1 MPARLFDHLVGGDE
15 QRGRH
20 SDAEHPCGLMVDDQ
34 LEPARLYDRQIG
46 RLRAL
51 EPPTHDLEESAVSRK
66 KNTEKRHK
74 HRSIL
79 SMPDYLVPLTRTTDA
94 AFSGNVLPHRRTAQP
109 VLPRSRLLRHPVLEI
124 SAFRSPSRNCT
135 PMFLVFREGRN
146 RRHIRNRG
154 CPLAQCSGAA
164 VLLWLLARVPLRRLH
179 VWSRCIKPDKPYIW
193 LLLANANRIPINDAD
208 V

>member
-20 SDAEHPCGLMVDDQ
+20 SEAKHPCGLMVDDQ

-74 HRSIL
+74 HRSIYRCPIIL
-79 SMPDYLVPLTRTTDA
+79 YRSLAPRTR
-94 AFSGNVLPHRRTAQP
+94 
-109 VLPRSRLLRHPVLEI
+109 RSRATYCPTDERHSQSFFHQDCSDIPSLRFQRSAVPPVI
-124 SAFRSPSRNCT
+124 A
-135 PMFLVFREGRN
+135 
-146 RRHIRNRG
+146 RR
-154 CPLAQCSGAA
+154 CSLCSGRAGTGDMYEIEVA
-164 VLLWLLARVPLRRLH
+164 RLH
-179 VWSRCIKPDKPYIW
+179 NVPEPPCCFGS
-193 LLLANANRIPINDAD
+193 
-208 V
+208 

>member
-1 MPARLFDHLVGGDE
+1 MQCSMPARLFDHLVGGGE

-20 SDAEHPCGLMVDDQ
+20 SDAEDPCGLMVDDQ
-34 LEPARLYDRQIG
+34 LEPARLYDRQID

-51 EPPTHDLEESAVSRK
+51 ENAAPTHDLEESAVSRK
-66 KNTEKRHK
+66 KNTEKRH
-74 HRSIL
+74 STEVL

-109 VLPRSRLLRHPVLEI
+109 VLLPSRLLRHPVLEI
-124 SAFRSPSRNCT
+124 SASRSPSRNCT

-164 VLLWLLARVPLRRLH
+164 VLLWLLDRVPLRRLH
-179 VWSRCIKPDKPYIW
+179 VWSQ
-193 LLLANANRIPINDAD
+193 
-208 V
+208 VH